1 MKNVCNKT
9 HKYKIVEKQREL
21 FWSKVKTYQSEQD
34 QRILLTKLYLQYIAI
49 ELQWRSEEVKLQ
61 SK

>member
-49 ELQWRSEEVKLQ
+49 ELQW
-61 SK
+61 